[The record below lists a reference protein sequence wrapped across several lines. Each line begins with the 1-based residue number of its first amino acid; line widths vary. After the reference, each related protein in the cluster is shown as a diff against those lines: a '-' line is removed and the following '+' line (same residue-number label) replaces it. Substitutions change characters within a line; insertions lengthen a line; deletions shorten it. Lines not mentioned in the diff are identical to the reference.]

1 MRWAAIRAACPP
13 ESEEPVAAC
22 FTEIDCGG
30 VLIETADRR
39 PPTAGETGPAS
50 TAVGG
55 RSSAVV
61 YVTGYLPVDDRLE
74 DRLAAL
80 KERLAALRDAGL
92 DPGDDVTVR
101 FVQDEDW
108 AEAWKAY
115 FRPIRVGRSLVIKP
129 SWETLAATDGDRVI
143 ELDPGMA
150 FGTGAHPTTQLCLT
164 LLEERVAP
172 GDRVLDLG
180 TGSGILALAAA
191 RLGAREVLALDLD
204 PIAVAAARENVSAN
218 GLAALVRVEE
228 GGVEAASDPSYDL
241 VVANILAD
249 VIRDLAPAL
258 ARLVRPGGLLIAS
271 GIIAERAADVTA
283 ALRAAGFDPEEERA
297 QEEWRA
303 LVGRRSGE

>member
-22 FTEIDCGG
+22 FTETGCGG
-30 VLIETADRR
+30 VLIESEWAKDPGR
-39 PPTAGETGPAS
+39 PL
-50 TAVGG
+50 
-55 RSSAVV
+55 V
-61 YVTGYLPVDDRLE
+61 YITGYLPVDDRLE
-74 DRLAAL
+74 ERLAGL
-80 KERLAALRDAGL
+80 QERLAALRESGL
-92 DPGDDVTVR
+92 DASDDLAVR

-129 SWETLAATDGDRVI
+129 SWETLAPDEGDRVI

-150 FGTGAHPTTQLCLT
+150 FGTGAHPTTQLCLAV
-164 LLEERVAP
+164 LEERVAS

-191 RLGAREVLALDLD
+191 RLGARDALALDVD
-204 PIAVAAARENVSAN
+204 PVAVAAARANVAAN
-218 GLAALVRVEE
+218 GLAGAVRVEQ
-228 GGVEAASDPSYDL
+228 GGVEAAPGPPYDL

-249 VIRDLAPAL
+249 VIRDLAPDL
-258 ARLVRPGGLLIAS
+258 ARLVRPKGFLIAS
-271 GIIAERAADVTA
+271 GIIAD
-283 ALRAAGFDPEEERA
+283 RAAGVAAALCAHGFQVQEERA

-303 LVGRRSGE
+303 LVCRRSAV

>member
-22 FTEIDCGG
+22 FTELGCGG
-30 VLIETADRR
+30 VLIETAPD
-39 PPTAGETGPAS
+39 E
-50 TAVGG
+50 G
-55 RSSAVV
+55 RLS
-61 YVTGYLPVDDRLE
+61 VTGYLPVDDRLE
-74 DRLAAL
+74 
-80 KERLAALRDAGL
+80 ERLAGLRERLVVLRESGL
-92 DPGDDVTVR
+92 DPGDGVTVR

-129 SWETLAATDGDRVI
+129 SWEMLAPGEGDRVI

-150 FGTGAHPTTQLCLT
+150 FGTGAHPTTQLCLA
-164 LLEERVAP
+164 LLEQRMTP

-180 TGSGILALAAA
+180 TGSGILGLAAA

-204 PIAVAAARENVSAN
+204 PVAVAAARENVAAN
-218 GLAALVRVEE
+218 GLAGDVRVEE
-228 GGVEAASDPSYDL
+228 GGVEAAAGSPYDL

-258 ARLVRPGGLLIAS
+258 AGRVRPGGRIIAS
-271 GIIAERAADVTA
+271 GIIAGRAGEVAA
-283 ALRAAGFDPEEERA
+283 ALLAAGFNLEEERA

-303 LVGRRSGE
+303 LVCRRQ

>member
-1 MRWAAIRAACPP
+1 LFI
-13 ESEEPVAAC
+13 
-22 FTEIDCGG
+22 
-30 VLIETADRR
+30 
-39 PPTAGETGPAS
+39 
-50 TAVGG
+50 
-55 RSSAVV
+55 
-61 YVTGYLPVDDRLE
+61 TGYLPVDDRLE
-74 DRLAAL
+74 ERLEGL
-80 KERLAALRDAGL
+80 RERLAVLRESGL
-92 DPGDDVTVR
+92 DPGDGLAVR

-129 SWETLAATDGDRVI
+129 SWETLAAADGDRVI

-150 FGTGAHPTTQLCLT
+150 FGTGAHPTTQLCLA

-204 PIAVAAARENVSAN
+204 PVAVAAARENVAAN
-218 GLAALVRVEE
+218 GLAGVVRVEE
-228 GGVEAASDPSYDL
+228 GGVEAAPGPPYDL

-258 ARLVRPGGLLIAS
+258 ALQLRRRGLLIAS
-271 GIIAERAADVTA
+271 GIIADRAADVTV
-283 ALRAAGFDPEEERA
+283 ALRAAGFDLEEERA

-303 LVGRRSGE
+303 LVCSR